1 MIITC
6 DSCLTK
12 FNLDDSKIPTKGTK
26 VRCSRCQ
33 HVFFIVPPLETKQE
47 ADENFESF
55 AKYYREELIGPEE
68 KGGGDEKFESVL
80 KPQKELPK
88 PEEKEREFPE
98 FTAPIEFEKERR
110 PAEEKEEGE
119 AFLFS
124 EKAPPEKGAKV
135 VPSEERE
142 PEEKVSKPKK
152 MIVEEE
158 KRGFPW
164 SLVIVVV
171 LILLVLGA
179 FYYLWTKGGSV
190 GPISTYLEYPI
201 GKINSL
207 WKQILGTEKRGL
219 TIGDYTGYTEETGG
233 LSLYIIEGKVNNQ
246 SGFTK
251 KHVKLKVAIF
261 DQNKVKVAEK
271 ETLCGPIIGREELK
285 TLPADFFAGEISI
298 RPKNEEE
305 MIVPSGKT
313 IPFMVIFKH
322 LSDQAKEFTVEIVE
336 APNL

>member
-12 FNLDDSKIPTKGTK
+12 FNLDDSKIPAKGTK

-33 HVFFIVPPLETKQE
+33 HVFFIVPPQE
-47 ADENFESF
+47 AKEEVDENFESF

-68 KGGGDEKFESVL
+68 KGGGDQKFESLL
-80 KPQKELPK
+80 KPQKESPR
-88 PEEKEREFPE
+88 PVEKEREFPE
-98 FTAPIEFEKERR
+98 FTAPIEFEKEPR
-110 PAEEKEEGE
+110 PVEEKEEE

-124 EKAPPEKGAKV
+124 EKAPPEKGVKV
-135 VPSEERE
+135 IPSEERE

-152 MIVEEE
+152 MIVEKE
-158 KRGFPW
+158 KRGFPL
-164 SLVIVVV
+164 SLAIVVV

-179 FYYLWTKGGSV
+179 FYFFWTKGGSV
-190 GPISTYLEYPI
+190 GQVSTYLEYPI

-207 WKQILGTEKRGL
+207 WKQVLGTEKRGL
-219 TIGDYTGYTEETGG
+219 TIGDYTGYTEEIGG
-233 LSLYIIEGKVNNQ
+233 FSLYIIEGKVNNQ
-246 SGFTK
+246 SGSTK
-251 KHVKLKVAIF
+251 RHIKLKVAIF

-271 ETLCGPIIGREELK
+271 ETLCGSIIDREELR
-285 TLPADFFAGEISI
+285 TLPASFFEGEIII
-298 RPKNEEE
+298 RPKKEEE